1 MRNKWLIGTGIAVLS
16 VLFSVSV
23 AYAALTFTATA
34 VTSDGALTLT
44 TGAAST
50 AVTVTYGISANA
62 ATTTDSLYVGGLA
75 QHTGAT
81 ASATALVLGSDVS
94 LYRSAANFLTIGQ
107 AGLGIPT
114 ATASGTGLVIGGDVT
129 LFRSAANTLKIQGN
143 LANATTT
150 DSLYVGG
157 LAQLTGA
164 TASATALVIGGDIP
178 IYRLFANSLA
188 VVAGQQLLAST
199 ASATALTIGGDVP
212 LFRSA
217 ANTLKIQGN
226 LANATTT
233 DSLYVG
239 GVLQHTAG
247 TASATALVIG
257 GDVPLFRN
265 AANQL
270 RLQGTLSV
278 SAGVTPNAA
287 TTTDSLYVGGVLQ
300 HTAGTASATALVIGN
315 DVPLFRNA
323 ANQLRLQGTLS
334 VSDGVT
340 PNAAT
345 TTDSLRVGG
354 IAQIVS
360 FTSLAT
366 TSATT
371 TRSLLVGAPAGTAT
385 TTLSFGNVSGSKGN
399 CIEMSREGTSY
410 RMFLTASSGMQ
421 TVAGVGLQVE
431 AGSCRD

>member
-16 VLFSVSV
+16 VLFSASI

-81 ASATALVLGSDVS
+81 ASATALVIGTDVS

-114 ATASGTGLVIGGDVT
+114 ATASGTGLVLGNDVT
-129 LFRSAANTLKIQGN
+129 LFRSAANNLKIQGN

-157 LAQLTGA
+157 L
-164 TASATALVIGGDIP
+164 
-178 IYRLFANSLA
+178 
-188 VVAGQQLLAST
+188 
-199 ASATALTIGGDVP
+199 
-212 LFRSA
+212 
-217 ANTLKIQGN
+217 
-226 LANATTT
+226 
-233 DSLYVG
+233 
-239 GVLQHTAG
+239 LQHTGG

-257 GDVPLFRN
+257 ADVPLFRN
-265 AANQL
+265 AANTL
-270 RLQGTLSV
+270 RLQGKLSL
-278 SAGVTPNAA
+278 SDNILSA
-287 TTTDSLYVGGVLQ
+287 TTTDSLSVGGR
-300 HTAGTASATALVIGN
+300 ALLN
-315 DVPLFRNA
+315 SY
-323 ANQLRLQGTLS
+323 TS
-334 VSDGVT
+334 V
-340 PNAAT
+340 
-345 TTDSLRVGG
+345 
-354 IAQIVS
+354 
-360 FTSLAT
+360 AT

-371 TRSLLVGAPAGTAT
+371 TRSLLVGAAAGTAT
-385 TTLSFGNVSGSKGN
+385 TTLSFGNVSGSTGS
-399 CIEMSREGTSY
+399 CIEMHREGTSY

-421 TVAGVGLQVE
+421 TVAGVGLKVE